1 LEEYVSVSD
10 AVSWHIAPLVEV
22 SISKRE
28 NWTPSKMRDRADVL
42 IELLKWIEEKSFEV
56 QKYPSLRDLLS

>member
-1 LEEYVSVSD
+1 MGQMRDSD
-10 AVSWHIAPLVEV
+10 MKCKERF

-28 NWTPSKMRDRADVL
+28 NWTLSKTEDRADVL
-42 IELLKWIEEKSFEV
+42 IELQKWIEEKGFEV